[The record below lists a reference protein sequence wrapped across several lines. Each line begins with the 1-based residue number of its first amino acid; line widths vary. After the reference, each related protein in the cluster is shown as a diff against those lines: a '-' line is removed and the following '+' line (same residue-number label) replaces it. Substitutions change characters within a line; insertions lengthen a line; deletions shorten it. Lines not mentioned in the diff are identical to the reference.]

1 MILVILSLCMK
12 DLSIPKQVAHQQQQE
27 EESRHLAGG
36 GKELVGIIL

>member
-1 MILVILSLCMK
+1 MK
-12 DLSIPKQVAHQQQQE
+12 DRSIPKQVAHQQQQE

>member
-1 MILVILSLCMK
+1 MK